1 MGRSSQE
8 NLEVFSEVGDQRLQN
23 TPSSYFHE
31 EVDWQSPS
39 NFTSKRFPRDRFVC
53 ISSITLDV
61 TLRCME
67 TRSSESCNKCISTE
81 ISTKNLFAFPSFC
94 MIPKF
99 LNKTLREKVQKAILI
114 TPAWKTQVW
123 YAKILSMSIKSL
135 ILLAWRKYLLKN
147 SKGDIHVL
155 VYNNTLQLARLQ
167 EMRISDSDFNFI
179 SKSKWPS
186 LNGNHEWN
194 FKKWAS
200 WCPRKKTDSFPSN
213 ANEIL
218 DNFILFI

>member
-1 MGRSSQE
+1 
-8 NLEVFSEVGDQRLQN
+8 
-23 TPSSYFHE
+23 
-31 EVDWQSPS
+31 
-39 NFTSKRFPRDRFVC
+39 
-53 ISSITLDV
+53 
-61 TLRCME
+61 ME

-81 ISTKNLFAFPSFC
+81 FSTKNLFAFPSFC
-94 MIPKF
+94 MIPKV

-147 SKGDIHVL
+147 YKGDIHVL
-155 VYNNTLQLARLQ
+155 VYNNTLQLAGLQ
-167 EMRISDSDFNFI
+167 EMGISDSDFNFI
-179 SKSKWPS
+179 SKSRWPS
-186 LNGNHEWN
+186 LNANYKWN
-194 FKKWAS
+194 FRKWAS
-200 WCPRKKTDSFPSN
+200 WSPRKETDSFSSN